1 MPVASVVRMT
11 KPRATLATCSGAHIL
26 HDGLTDVLYV
36 LLPVIAQT
44 FGLNYAQIGF
54 LRSANKAALALF
66 QLPAGLAA
74 ERYGERS
81 LLVLGTACAGV
92 GFVALGFASG
102 FAAILL
108 ALFLAGLGS
117 AFQHP
122 LSSSMIS
129 TAYPVDGRRI
139 ALGTYN
145 FAGDVGKVGVAG
157 LFTVLIAA
165 GMGWQAPAVATGV
178 VALAAAGVVYAL
190 LRSVGVG
197 ERPLRVRSSTA
208 PQRDGGWGLSNRE
221 GFAALTLIEVVDSS
235 MRSAF
240 LTFVAFLMLAKGL
253 PEGWALMSVPLVAAG
268 GMAGKLACGFLA
280 ERFGPVR
287 TIAVTQATCAAGI
300 VALVFLPGL
309 SAYLLLPLVG
319 LALNGTSSAL
329 YGTVGDVVEA
339 EKVSRAFGLFYTV
352 GSSCGVIAPLAYGVL
367 ADQVGIETTVLA
379 IAGVTTVFLPATLW
393 LKRSLAGKPGP
404 AFG

>member
-1 MPVASVVRMT
+1 MT

-54 LRSANKAALALF
+54 IRSANKAALAVF
-66 QLPAGLAA
+66 QLPAGLLA

-81 LLVLGTACAGV
+81 LLALGTACAGI

-102 FAAILL
+102 FVAILV
-108 ALFLAGLGS
+108 ALFIAGLGS

-129 TAYPVDGRRI
+129 NAYPVDGRRI

-157 LFTVLIAA
+157 LFSILIAA
-165 GMGWQAPAVATGV
+165 GMGWQGPATVTGV
-178 VALAAAGVVYAL
+178 VAMAAAVVFYAL
-190 LRSVGVG
+190 LRSAGVG
-197 ERPLRVRSSTA
+197 NR
-208 PQRDGGWGLSNRE
+208 PQRVHSHAAQSGNGGWGLSNRE
-221 GFAALTLIEVVDSS
+221 GFVALTLIEIVDSS

-253 PEGWALMSVPLVAAG
+253 PEGWALLSVPLVAAG

-280 ERFGPVR
+280 ERYGPVR
-287 TIAVTQATCAAGI
+287 TIAFTQGTCALGI
-300 VALVFLPGL
+300 IALV
-309 SAYLLLPLVG
+309 Y
-319 LALNGTSSAL
+319 
-329 YGTVGDVVEA
+329 
-339 EKVSRAFGLFYTV
+339 
-352 GSSCGVIAPLAYGVL
+352 
-367 ADQVGIETTVLA
+367 
-379 IAGVTTVFLPATLW
+379 
-393 LKRSLAGKPGP
+393 
-404 AFG
+404 

>member
-1 MPVASVVRMT
+1 MRMT
-11 KPRATLATCSGAHIL
+11 KSRVTLTTCSSAHVL

-44 FGLNYAQIGF
+44 FGLNYAQIG
-54 LRSANKAALALF
+54 LIRSANKAALAVF

-81 LLVLGTACAGV
+81 LLVLGTACAGL

-102 FAAILL
+102 FVPILL
-108 ALFLAGLGS
+108 ALFFAGLGS
-117 AFQHP
+117 AAQHP

-129 TAYPVDGRRI
+129 NAYPIDGRRI

-145 FAGDVGKVGVAG
+145 FAGDLGKVGLAG
-157 LFTVLIAA
+157 IFSLLIAA
-165 GMGWQAPAVATGV
+165 GMGWQGPAVATGV
-178 VALAAAGVVYAL
+178 CAIAAAAVFYAL
-190 LRSVGVG
+190 LSMASVGG
-197 ERPLRVRSSTA
+197 R
-208 PQRDGGWGLSNRE
+208 PQRAAAAKAGKAAAGGWGLSNRE
-221 GFAALTLIEVVDSS
+221 GFIALTLIEIVDSS

-253 PEGWALMSVPLVAAG
+253 PEGWALLSVPLVAAG
-268 GMAGKLACGFLA
+268 GMAGKLACGYLA

-287 TIAVTQATCAAGI
+287 TIAFTQGACALGI
-300 VALVFLPGL
+300 ITLVYMPGL
-309 SAYLLLPLVG
+309 SAYVLLPLVG

-329 YGTVGDVVEA
+329 YGTVGDVVEP

-367 ADQVGIETTVLA
+367 ADQVGVPSTVLT
-379 IAGVTTVFLPATLW
+379 IAAVTLACLPATLW
-393 LKRSLAGKPGP
+393 LKRSLGAKPRP
-404 AFG
+404 AYG

>member
-1 MPVASVVRMT
+1 MAKPALAS
-11 KPRATLATCSGAHIL
+11 KPRATLATCSGAHVL

-44 FGLNYAQIGF
+44 FGLNYAQIG
-54 LRSANKAALALF
+54 LIRSANKAALAVF
-66 QLPAGLAA
+66 QLPAGIAA
-74 ERYGERS
+74 ERYGERG
-81 LLVLGTACAGV
+81 LLALGTACAGL
-92 GFVALGFASG
+92 GFIALGFASG
-102 FAAILL
+102 FAAILI
-108 ALFLAGLGS
+108 ALFVAGLGS

-122 LSSSMIS
+122 LSSSLIS
-129 TAYPVDGRRI
+129 NAYPVDGRRI

-157 LFTVLIAA
+157 LFSVLIAA
-165 GMGWQAPAVATGV
+165 GVGWQGPAIAMGVFAIVAAFVFFALLNLSGAGGRPQRSRAATGKQE
-178 VALAAAGVVYAL
+178 A
-190 LRSVGVG
+190 
-197 ERPLRVRSSTA
+197 
-208 PQRDGGWGLSNRE
+208 GGWGLTNRE
-221 GFAALTLIEVVDSS
+221 GFIALTVIEIVDSS

-253 PEGWALMSVPLVAAG
+253 PEGWALLSVPLVAGG

-287 TIAVTQATCAAGI
+287 TIAFTQGSCALGI
-300 VALVFLPGL
+300 IALVYLPGL
-309 SAYLLLPLVG
+309 SAYVLLPLVG
-319 LALNGTSSAL
+319 LTLNGTSSAL
-329 YGTVGDVVEA
+329 YGTVGDVVDQ

-367 ADQVGIETTVLA
+367 ADQVGVADTVLT
-379 IAGVTTVFLPATLW
+379 IAVVTLTFLPASLW
-393 LKRSLAGKPGP
+393 LKRSLAAKPRP

>member
-1 MPVASVVRMT
+1 MT
-11 KPRATLATCSGAHIL
+11 KSRVTITTCSSAHVL

-44 FGLNYAQIGF
+44 FGLNYAQIG
-54 LRSANKAALALF
+54 LIRSANKAALAVF

-81 LLVLGTACAGV
+81 LLALGTACAGL

-102 FAAILL
+102 FVPILI
-108 ALFLAGLGS
+108 ALFFAGLGS
-117 AFQHP
+117 AVQHP

-129 TAYPVDGRRI
+129 NAYPGDGRRM

-145 FAGDVGKVGVAG
+145 FAGDLGKVGVAG
-157 LFTVLIAA
+157 IFSLLIAA
-165 GMGWQAPAVATGV
+165 GMGWQGPAVVTGIGAV
-178 VALAAAGVVYAL
+178 AAAAVFYVL
-190 LRSVGVG
+190 LSMARVGG
-197 ERPLRVRSSTA
+197 RPHRPAAKAGTA
-208 PQRDGGWGLSNRE
+208 AAGGWGLSNRE
-221 GFAALTLIEVVDSS
+221 GFIALTLIEIVDSS

-253 PEGWALMSVPLVAAG
+253 PEGWALLSVPLVAAG
-268 GMAGKLACGFLA
+268 GMAGKLACGYLA
-280 ERFGPVR
+280 ERYGPVR
-287 TIAVTQATCAAGI
+287 TIAFTQSACALGI
-300 VALVFLPGL
+300 ITLVYAPGL
-309 SAYLLLPLVG
+309 SAYVLLPLVG

-329 YGTVGDVVEA
+329 YGTVGDVVEP

-367 ADQVGIETTVLA
+367 ADQVGIPTTVLT
-379 IAGVTTVFLPATLW
+379 IAAVTLACLPATLW
-393 LKRSLAGKPGP
+393 LKRSLGAKPRP
-404 AFG
+404 AYG